1 MTDAFEKHQPSLDGP
16 APDAQNITPSQSEL
30 PYVSRALYIGGTGNV
45 AVRMKGG
52 EDVIFEDVPAGT
64 ILPIRVTHVWD
75 TGGSPSYTTTA
86 TKITAIW

>member
-1 MTDAFEKHQPSLDGP
+1 MNDRYPGQHNTIDGP
-16 APDAQNITPSQSEL
+16 GDDAANVTPGQSAL
-30 PYVSRALYIGGTGNV
+30 GNTTRALYIGGTGNV